1 MVRVQGD
8 EVIVT
13 LRRIARD
20 RIMRGMG
27 WDRIRMFELFTQVK
41 ISQLNYIVGG
51 EQRGVFAFSILLSLF
66 VIVLGNFKP

>member
-1 MVRVQGD
+1 MRVQGD

-20 RIMRGMG
+20 RMG
-27 WDRIRMFELFTQVK
+27 WDRIRMFELFTQIK
-41 ISQLNYIVGG
+41 ISQPNYIVGG